1 MFEYLVVPCKG
12 DRNVAKAVEE
22 LTQKGYEPIIC
33 TYTGAEPNPRDPNR
47 LIDCFLMI
55 FRRPDQ
61 GIEA

>member
-1 MFEYLVVPCKG
+1 
-12 DRNVAKAVEE
+12 VAKAVEE